1 MNSDGF
7 NKWLTLGANI
17 GVLFG
22 LFLVAYEIR
31 QTNTSLDRDYDVFK
45 TEVQGRARE
54 GWREFNGRIIESE
67 EVADIWMRGN
77 AGEPLS
83 PNEAVRYGY
92 LANDLILLYQL
103 QFDQYQLAGRD
114 LEVLQPWLES
124 GFADRPGLRE
134 RLVSIV
140 NRNPDSEFSKAIRAT
155 YSDRFGENQD

>member
-22 LFLVAYEIR
+22 LFLVAYEVR

-92 LANDLILLYQL
+92 LANDLILLYEL

-114 LEVLQPWLES
+114 LEGLQRWLES
-124 GFADRPGLRE
+124 GFTDRPGLQT
-134 RLVSIV
+134 RLVRIV

-155 YSDRFGENQD
+155 YSDLFGENQD